1 MRRIKLTKKA
11 VASAEMI
18 DGKRTEYAAENDSRL
33 RVIRNK
39 HRITLKVEYN
49 AFGKRN
55 RQRIGI
61 YPDVSLEEFKARAE
75 AYIQQVN
82 QSHGQLDTRMTVSH
96 FFDHYYLPH
105 IKAKKKT
112 FKEDESKFNL
122 QIRPKIG
129 AMPISQI
136 RTHHLQRIM
145 DNLPQEMKPATRN
158 RYRASLHAMMAYAYQ
173 NELVNRNPCSAIPL
187 LPENNIN
194 QRYLSEAEGIAFINA
209 CMTEWNNPAVLA
221 LMSAY
226 YIGLRIGNA
235 RTLRREHLS
244 EDLSSITLLTKS
256 GKKQTFPLSRFAQKV
271 ILHALS
277 ISSSDYLFPSP
288 LNSEKPIGY
297 PKAAMQ
303 RICKKAGIA
312 VKGEDVEIQAGFS
325 SLPISIHGLR
335 KTFSNRVMEQTGNI
349 YACSE
354 LLGHSSVEVTKRY
367 LSINHDKKI
376 DVVNLAFRA
385 HA

>member
-1 MRRIKLTKKA
+1 MRKIKLTKSA
-11 VASAEMI
+11 VAKLEI
-18 DGKRTEYAAENDSRL
+18 INGKRTEYAAEHDSRL

-39 HRITLKVEYN
+39 HRITLEVKYN
-49 AFGKRN
+49 AFGDRF
-55 RQRIGI
+55 RERIGI
-61 YPDVSLEEFKARAE
+61 YPDISLDEFKAQAE
-75 AYIQQVN
+75 AFIQQVN
-82 QSHGQLDTRMTVSH
+82 QSHGQINTRITVSY
-96 FFDHYYLPH
+96 FFDQYYLPH

-122 QIRPKIG
+122 RIRPEIG
-129 AMPISQI
+129 NMPISQV

-145 DNLPQEMKPATRN
+145 DRLPQGTKPATRN
-158 RYRASLHAMMAYAYQ
+158 RYRACLHAMMAYAYQ
-173 NELVNRNPCSAIPL
+173 NELINRNPCSAIPL
-187 LPENNIN
+187 LPENNLN
-194 QRYLSEAEGIAFINA
+194 QRHLSETEGLAFIQA
-209 CMTEWNNPAVLA
+209 CMTEQNNPAVLA
-221 LMSAY
+221 LMLAY
-226 YIGLRIGNA
+226 YTGLRIGNT

-256 GKKQTFPLSRFAQKV
+256 GKEQTFPLSRFAQDV

-288 LNSEKPIGY
+288 RNPEKPVSY
-297 PKAAMQ
+297 PRAAMQ

-312 VKGEDVEIQAGFS
+312 VKGETVQLQSGFS
-325 SLPISIHGLR
+325 PQPIGIHGLR

-354 LLGHSSVEVTKRY
+354 LLGHSSVEVTRRY
-367 LSINHDKKI
+367 LSINHDKKM
-376 DVVNLAFRA
+376 DMVNSAFRA